1 MFYRRFTPSGTKKSG
16 RAINAPIAAHG
27 LGAANRAP
35 TEGSGVSVH
44 RVSTAPID
52 LGSWIARR
60 AAATPKLPAI
70 TFGENTW
77 TYRDFADRIDR
88 LAAELGAGG
97 IRRGD
102 RVGYVGLNHPDFLV
116 TLFAAAR
123 IGAAF
128 VPLNWRLTAD
138 ELCYILGNAGVHT
151 LVADAERAAVIDPV
165 RAQAGLQRAIALA
178 PVPGWEVVDDLLTQ
192 GAPLADPVFADA
204 DEVAVIMYT
213 SGTTGRPKGA
223 MLTHANLFW
232 NNFNALL
239 AFDTCQHDVSLVCAP
254 LFHIG
259 GLNVTTLLTLQKG
272 GQIVLMPAFD
282 PGEALR
288 LIAEHRVT
296 TMFGVPAMFLFMSQ
310 HPEFADSDLSSV
322 RHFVCGG
329 APVPESL
336 IQRYGQRGI
345 PFAQG
350 YGLTETAPLAL
361 VLRTDE
367 VGAKI
372 GAAGNQVLPL
382 SDVRLVDANNDPV
395 PAGARGEICV
405 RGPQVMAGYWRN
417 PEATAAVI
425 DAEGWFHTGDIGQAD
440 DEGYVWVIDR
450 VKDMVISGGENVYPA
465 EVEDVLYGHPAVAEV
480 AVLGTPHEKWGE
492 AVTAVV
498 ALKAGTTLTLDE
510 LREFA
515 RGKLAAFKLPIRL
528 EFVDALPRTQSGKVV
543 KYQLREALSDE
554 PKG

>member
-1 MFYRRFTPSGTKKSG
+1 M
-16 RAINAPIAAHG
+16 
-27 LGAANRAP
+27 
-35 TEGSGVSVH
+35 
-44 RVSTAPID
+44 D

-60 AAATPKLPAI
+60 AAATPHLPAI
-70 TFGENTW
+70 TFGGHTW
-77 TYRDFADRIDR
+77 TYRAFADRIDR
-88 LAAELGAGG
+88 LAAELAAGG
-97 IRRGD
+97 IGRGE
-102 RVGYVGLNHPDFLV
+102 RVGYLGLNHPDFLA

-123 IGAAF
+123 IGATF
-128 VPLNWRLTAD
+128 VPLNYRLTAG
-138 ELCYILGNAGVHT
+138 ELSYILSNAGVHT
-151 LVADAERAAVIDPV
+151 LLADAEHAAVVDPARTEAGVQRVIALTPV
-165 RAQAGLQRAIALA
+165 R
-178 PVPGWEVVDDLLTQ
+178 GWEPLGDLLA
-192 GAPLADPVFADA
+192 GRESLAEPVYARP

-223 MLTHANLFW
+223 MLTHSNLFW
-232 NNFNALL
+232 NNVNALL
-239 AFDTCQHDVSLVCAP
+239 SFDTSQHDVSLVCAP

-259 GLNVTTLLTLQKG
+259 GLNVTTLLALQKG
-272 GQIVLMPAFD
+272 AHIVLMAKFD
-282 PGEALR
+282 PGKALE

-310 HPEFADSDLSSV
+310 APEFADTDLSSV
-322 RHFVCGG
+322 HYLVCGG
-329 APVPESL
+329 APVPETL
-336 IQRYGQRGI
+336 IKRYGARGI

-367 VGAKI
+367 VDVRI

-382 SDVRLVDANNDPV
+382 SDVRLVDANNNPV
-395 PAGARGEICV
+395 LAGERGEVCV

-425 DAEGWFHTGDIGQAD
+425 DDQGWFHTGDIGRAD
-440 DEGYVWVIDR
+440 DDGYVWVIDR

-480 AVLGTPHEKWGE
+480 AVLGTPHERWGE

-498 ALKAGTTLTLDE
+498 VLQPDATLTLDE
-510 LREFA
+510 LRAFA
-515 RGKLAAFKLPIRL
+515 GDKLARYKIPLRL

-543 KYQLREALSDE
+543 KYQLRERL
-554 PKG
+554 G